1 MNEVFFFLFG
11 VSVGYTLPVLA
22 RLIKVLVLDK
32 V

>member
-11 VSVGYTLPVLA
+11 VTVGYTLPVLV
-22 RLIKVLVLDK
+22 RLIKVFFLDK